1 MNFTW
6 FQDLE
11 MARSGSPKWPVS
23 WWKAHSTLREAAGQA
38 GPGGPGGTWCRKGHF
53 STKSWEKTWRNHEEG
68 EISWKTHGGLKSI
81 FFFVGFHNEEIFLF
95 WNLPFWAVL
104 VIWTDYS
111 FPTLNMA
118 MSVIYTGF
126 WTCNLGGASP
136 YHRPWCWEDLES
148 PEGGLS
154 HDISI
159 TKSQIFVAQI
169 FSWHTSR
176 VSIQIAIGAITKL
189 GLLPSHGVAA
199 ASVLHHQRRHLGIA
213 IATGAAGGLQD
224 ALSMLSPCCCDVAQW
239 NECLNDHCAM
249 GISWGFME
257 ISQ

>member
-53 STKSWEKTWRNHEEG
+53 STKSWEKTWRNHEKG

-81 FFFVGFHNEEIFLF
+81 FFLVGFHNEEIFLF